1 MKTKVLFQLAFL
13 ATVVVLFSCSKEN
26 EAVVSND
33 AQVEIDAGTQAGIQ
47 DFINKVNGVT
57 TRLGG
62 KDDNDQYQMRI
73 YLTGASN
80 CQNGDGYCLP
90 EVIVTPGSQK
100 PWIYT
105 PEGSKLQDLV
115 NNNQI
120 TVKKE
125 FSAVS
130 NTEFYIYNGVENPS
144 LEIVVPVVHK

>member
-1 MKTKVLFQLAFL
+1 
-13 ATVVVLFSCSKEN
+13 
-26 EAVVSND
+26 
-33 AQVEIDAGTQAGIQ
+33 
-47 DFINKVNGVT
+47 
-57 TRLGG
+57 
-62 KDDNDQYQMRI
+62 MRI
-73 YLTGASN
+73 YVTGAPNCSN
-80 CQNGDGYCLP
+80 GNGYCLP